1 VLALGI
7 VMKEPMR
14 QLYKVILL
22 ITVFMLQACGSS
34 EDKTVF
40 SISADVSEVNF
51 SNEFLQESTE
61 SIAINVSFVGDGV
74 LVGFSPEAISAPWL
88 EYRTENVTENSATVF
103 IDVINAQFLL
113 TDTYNTTLRL
123 ATSNEDSSKFAFHD
137 IDISLLIWNLS
148 VDTEKVSYSGTF
160 GDDTIP
166 AQNISILT
174 EEKEWTASTD
184 VDWLSLDITSGIGET
199 EIVVTPDISE
209 FTEPGLQQGNII
221 LTDIDS
227 GEIKLVPVE
236 LALDNVYL
244 LADQTAV
251 ALSSTNSVSTLEKT
265 IAVGNSADL
274 VINWTAST
282 DANWLTLTKVNNGQL
297 IITADPSLAS
307 INNNS
312 SAQVIISADSDI
324 VAISETININF
335 YNSIEDV
342 DNKVI
347 TPLVIN
353 SSEIVTSPLKP
364 VFYLGVGNELL
375 TYHQYTGELE
385 SSVEISPEGT
395 ILEQFIMHPNGDY
408 LLVQATE
415 TVTQEDETSTEV
427 VHRYKVLLD
436 DYSITEIID
445 TDIISEPIAIVRL
458 SGRYFVITQA
468 FEFADENLNVLF
480 WDAASA
486 FLVSKVAVASKA
498 NTLFALDNS
507 TASFKRYIP
516 QVNDFGDNKV
526 SVSLTHDYHPELL
539 ADGQLIF
546 DFIVT
551 SDEANIYT
559 LSQSSEWISFD
570 GDNFVD
576 NGLLEANESV
586 VTLSLVKNSN
596 DQPNYFRFNSAN
608 ELGFY
613 LDVYDNQQTISSTTY
628 TQGSQPANLR
638 LSGDNQRLIIYI
650 DSSSDDELDSQ
661 IELVTIP

>member
-1 VLALGI
+1 
-7 VMKEPMR
+7 MKEPMR

-22 ITVFMLQACGSS
+22 TTVIMLQACGSS

-40 SISADVSEVNF
+40 SISADVSEVSF

-137 IDISLLIWNLS
+137 IDISLLIWNLA

-160 GDDTIP
+160 GDETIP
-166 AQNISILT
+166 AQSISILT

-236 LALDNVYL
+236 VALDNVYL

-251 ALSSTNSVSTLEKT
+251 ALSATNSISTLEKT
-265 IAVGNSADL
+265 VSVSNNADL
-274 VINWTAST
+274 DISWTATT
-282 DANWLTLTKVNNGQL
+282 DANWLTLTKDNNEQL
-297 IITADPSLAS
+297 TITADASLAS
-307 INNNS
+307 ANNNS
-312 SAQVIISADSDI
+312 SAQVTISADSGI
-324 VAISETININF
+324 AAISETITINF
-335 YNSIEDV
+335 YNSSQDV
-342 DNKVI
+342 SNNVI
-347 TPLVIN
+347 TPLAIN

-395 ILEQFIMHPNGDY
+395 ILEQLIIHPNGDY
-408 LLVQATE
+408 LLVKATE
-415 TVTQEDETSTEV
+415 IVTQEDETSTEV
-427 VHRYKVLLD
+427 VHRYSVSLD

-480 WDAASA
+480 WDAPNA
-486 FLVSKVAVASKA
+486 FLVSKVAVASQA

-516 QVNDFGDNKV
+516 QVNDFGDDKV
-526 SVSLTHDYHPELL
+526 SVSLTHEYHPELL
-539 ADGQLIF
+539 ADDQVIF
-546 DFIVT
+546 DFMVT
-551 SDEANIYT
+551 SDEANIYA

-576 NGLLEANESV
+576 NGLLEASESV

-596 DQPNYFRFNSAN
+596 DQPNYYRFNSAN

-613 LDVYDNQQTISSTTY
+613 LDVYDNHQTISSTTY

-638 LSGDNQRLIIYI
+638 LSGDDQRLIIYV
-650 DSSSDDELDSQ
+650 DSSSDGELDSQ

>member
-1 VLALGI
+1 
-7 VMKEPMR
+7 MKEPMR

-22 ITVFMLQACGSS
+22 TTVIMLQACGSS

-40 SISADVSEVNF
+40 SISADVSEVSF

-137 IDISLLIWNLS
+137 IDISLLIWNLA

-160 GDDTIP
+160 GDETIP
-166 AQNISILT
+166 AQSISILT

-236 LALDNVYL
+236 VALDNVYL

-251 ALSSTNSVSTLEKT
+251 ALSATNSISTLEKT
-265 IAVGNSADL
+265 VSVSNNADL
-274 VINWTAST
+274 DISWTATT
-282 DANWLTLTKVNNGQL
+282 DANWLTLTKDNNEQL
-297 IITADPSLAS
+297 TITADASLAS
-307 INNNS
+307 ANNNS
-312 SAQVIISADSDI
+312 SAQVTISADSGI
-324 VAISETININF
+324 AAISETITINF
-335 YNSIEDV
+335 YNSSQDV
-342 DNKVI
+342 SNNVI
-347 TPLVIN
+347 TPLAIN

-395 ILEQFIMHPNGDY
+395 ILEQLIIHPNGDY
-408 LLVQATE
+408 LLVKATE
-415 TVTQEDETSTEV
+415 IVTQEDETSTEV
-427 VHRYKVLLD
+427 VHRYSVSLD

-480 WDAASA
+480 WDAPNA
-486 FLVSKVAVASKA
+486 FLVSKLAVASQA

-516 QVNDFGDNKV
+516 QVNDFGDDKV
-526 SVSLTHDYHPELL
+526 SVSLTHEYHPELL
-539 ADGQLIF
+539 ADDQVIF
-546 DFIVT
+546 DFMVT
-551 SDEANIYT
+551 SDEANIYA

-576 NGLLEANESV
+576 NGLLEASESV

-596 DQPNYFRFNSAN
+596 DQPNYYRFNSAN

-613 LDVYDNQQTISSTTY
+613 LDVYDNHQTISSTTY

-638 LSGDNQRLIIYI
+638 LSGDDQRLIIYV
-650 DSSSDDELDSQ
+650 DSSSDGELDSQ